1 MKLKSLE
8 INAFLS
14 YKNKTVIDFTKFNDS
29 IFLIDGDTGSGKTT
43 IFDAICYALY
53 GEASDSKRDTNFK
66 SHFADNSEICY
77 VKLTF
82 IELGEEYTIYRQPK
96 QFITSKKKNK
106 DGEYGLT
113 EKESEIYLTL
123 ANSKTLTKINEVNR
137 KIIDIIKLD
146 KDQFRNTMMI
156 GQGKFSELIRAKT
169 QDRKAL
175 FRSILQTSKF
185 EDFEDYIQG
194 LYTNAKNAIDKENI
208 AINTELKGYKV
219 VDNLELSNKL
229 AIDNPNELDYEEL
242 SNLIKSDLE
251 NIKVKVEEIES
262 QKTKS
267 LDILN
272 NFKIEENKAKD
283 NNTKVSNYKLHKE
296 SLDNILKDKG
306 KYKDYQNTINIYND
320 SLDTYHEYKTYL
332 DKDKLLK
339 DKTNTLNKTNE
350 SIESITNDYFEA
362 LENNNKV
369 SSLESDNQ
377 NLRNKL
383 KDLNLELENFNL
395 KTTTLNEKSKVETE
409 ILNNTN
415 KINDLNLKIKD
426 INEQINSLNKFN
438 IDNKESSV
446 NLEKKKIELKELE
459 NNKELLNNYLND
471 YIELVNKNKLLET
484 TNNKNKEL
492 IDNLNLSLKD
502 IESKKV
508 KLNNYNELNK
518 DVSNNILNFTNKMNS
533 LNNDLNDVNEYIKK
547 YKKIESKNIELN
559 NQIVKV
565 TNLSNVYISKEK
577 EYSNINLEYE
587 LNLAGILAEGLKE
600 NSPCP
605 VCGSI
610 HHIKLASKKN
620 DSINKEK
627 VDEARNQADSAKNKL
642 FEAKAIQ
649 TSLENNINQ
658 ELSELIINVSN
669 KINKDVDRNNLLD
682 IINEYVNALNESI
695 SSLTNQIDES
705 KAILDKVN
713 KNQKIIETLN
723 KEYEETFTK
732 ISTVKEENI
741 KTNEQ
746 IKSNSNKL
754 EEIIKNSANLLN
766 IDINDSNIVSII
778 NQNIE
783 SLTIKNT
790 SLLEE
795 INNLNNVIKTINSND
810 LMIKTLNDNL
820 SKTTNDLNES
830 NKLSS
835 SLSERLKNYNN
846 SIKDLDNKLNGKD
859 LDIINKS
866 INETNESIEKL
877 DKLIDTYRTNF
888 NNLNIEMNK
897 YKTTKNN
904 LEKEILSLTNDCI
917 DLENKY
923 KNSLNN
929 TLIKDI
935 EKLVEFV
942 DSKKQNIPTI
952 LKEVEE
958 YNNKLT
964 ICNTLYNEDIKN
976 GYDKLTIVSLESIK
990 DKITSYTEILENIEE
1005 NLKNINNIYSNNLNR
1020 FNKYKDIY
1028 KSISSKQKALLDLK
1042 NLSDVANGKVVG
1054 EERIDFETYYQSQ
1067 IFEHILSQ
1075 ANKKLNI
1082 MTDNV
1087 YSLVRHESS
1096 QDKGQSALDI
1106 DVFDTNTA
1114 KLRSANSL
1122 SGGEMFMASLS
1133 LALGFSEI
1141 SKAKSGACELDNMF
1155 IDEGFGTLDEETLR
1169 TVMKVLNQLSN
1180 ESNRTIGVISH
1191 VSELRDV
1198 IQKQIHVTK
1207 DRQNGS
1213 KLEFK
1218 Y

>member
-8 INAFLS
+8 INSFLS
-14 YKNKTVIDFTKFNDS
+14 YKNNTVIDFTKFNDS

-66 SHFADNSEICY
+66 SHFADNSDICY

-96 QFITSKKKNK
+96 QFITSKRKNK

-123 ANSKTLTKINEVNR
+123 PTGKTLTKINEVNS
-137 KIIDIIKLD
+137 KIIEIIKLD

-169 QDRKAL
+169 QERKTL
-175 FRSILQTSKF
+175 FRSILQTSNF
-185 EDFEDYIQG
+185 EDFENCIQN
-194 LYTNAKNAIDKENI
+194 LYTNAKNAIDKENV

-229 AIDNPNELDYEEL
+229 AIDNPYELDYEEL

-251 NIKVKVEEIES
+251 NIKVKVEEIGS
-262 QKTKS
+262 QKNKS
-267 LDILN
+267 LDTLN
-272 NFKIEENKAKD
+272 NFKIEETKALD
-283 NNTKVSNYKLHKE
+283 NNTKVSSYQTHKE
-296 SLDNILKDKG
+296 SLDNILKNQD

-339 DKTNTLNKTNE
+339 DKTNTLYKTNE
-350 SIESITNDYFEA
+350 SIELITKDYNEA

-369 SSLESDNQ
+369 TELENENK

-383 KDLNLELENFNL
+383 KDLNIDLDNFNL
-395 KTTTLNEKSKVETE
+395 KTTTLKSKSECESQIVT
-409 ILNNTN
+409 NTN
-415 KINDLNLKIKD
+415 KINELNVKLNNFNEQITSLNKYNTENKDSKVILEKKNAELQKGLKDKEALNTYLNDYIDCLNENKSLEVTFLNNNSLLNNLNLTLKNIESNKEELNNYNEVNKD
-426 INEQINSLNKFN
+426 INNTILNLNTQINSLN
-438 IDNKESSV
+438 
-446 NLEKKKIELKELE
+446 
-459 NNKELLNNYLND
+459 
-471 YIELVNKNKLLET
+471 NKLIDI
-484 TNNKNKEL
+484 NKFSEEYKE
-492 IDNLNLSLKD
+492 
-502 IESKKV
+502 IESKKK
-508 KLNNYNELNK
+508 KLNDEL
-518 DVSNNILNFTNKMNS
+518 I
-533 LNNDLNDVNEYIKK
+533 
-547 YKKIESKNIELN
+547 
-559 NQIVKV
+559 KV
-565 TNLSNVYISKEK
+565 TSLSNIYISKEK
-577 EYSNINLEYE
+577 EYSNINIEYE
-587 LNLAGILAEGLKE
+587 LNLAGILAEGLKDNE
-600 NSPCP
+600 PCP

-610 HHIKLASKKN
+610 HHIKLANKN
-620 DSINKEK
+620 NALITKEK
-627 VDEARNQADSAKNKL
+627 VDEAKKEVDKAKNKL

-649 TSLENNINQ
+649 NSLENSINQ
-658 ELSELIINVSN
+658 DFSELINNVSN
-669 KINKDVDRNNLLD
+669 LTNKVVDKNNLLD
-682 IINEYVNALNESI
+682 IINEYIKFLNESI
-695 SSLTNQIDES
+695 LSLANKLNES
-705 KAILDKVN
+705 KDISEKVN
-713 KNQKIIETLN
+713 KNQKAIESLNKDKENTLN
-723 KEYEETFTK
+723 KRTTLK
-732 ISTVKEENI
+732 ENI
-741 KTNEQ
+741 AKINEQ
-746 IKSNSNKL
+746 IKSNDNKL
-754 EEIIKNSANLLN
+754 ESIIKSVNELLNVDINESNLETIINENINLLN
-766 IDINDSNIVSII
+766 N
-778 NQNIE
+778 
-783 SLTIKNT
+783 KNNNVI
-790 SLLEE
+790 EE
-795 INNLNNVIKTINSND
+795 INNLNNVISTINSND
-810 LMIKTLNDNL
+810 LKIKSLTEMLENTTNTLNETKNII
-820 SKTTNDLNES
+820 SSLNE
-830 NKLSS
+830 
-835 SLSERLKNYNN
+835 RLTNYKN
-846 SIKDLDNKLNGKD
+846 SIKELDNKLNGKD
-859 LDIINKS
+859 LDIITKS
-866 INETNESIEKL
+866 INETNELINSK
-877 DKLIDTYRTNF
+877 DKLIEKYRTNF
-888 NNLNIEMNK
+888 NNLNIEMYK
-897 YKTTKNN
+897 YKTTKIN
-904 LEKEILSLTNDCI
+904 LENEILSLTNECNH
-917 DLENKY
+917 LENKY
-923 KNSLNN
+923 KKSLNN

-935 EKLVEFV
+935 DKLVKFV
-942 DSKKQNIPTI
+942 DSNKVNISI
-952 LKEVEE
+952 IQKEVEE

-964 ICNTLYNEDIKN
+964 MFNTLYNEDIKN

-1005 NLKNINNIYSNNLNR
+1005 NLKNINNIYSNNLSR
-1020 FNKYKDIY
+1020 FNKYEDIY

-1096 QDKGQSALDI
+1096 LDKGQSALDI

-1141 SKAKSGACELDNMF
+1141 SKAKDGACELDNMF
-1155 IDEGFGTLDEETLR
+1155 IDEGFGTLDEETLH

-1198 IQKQIHVTK
+1198 ISKQIHVTK
-1207 DRQNGS
+1207 DKQNGS